1 MRSIVPLLLG
11 ALVLTVNTPAQE
23 KRPLNAD
30 PNVRAVH
37 GVVES
42 SDGEPVK
49 GAVVKLE
56 DTKSEQIRTYI
67 TDGDGGYHF
76 AGLSTNVDYLIH
88 AEHDG
93 KTSASKRL
101 STFDSRKDA
110 VENLKLR

>member
-1 MRSIVPLLLG
+1 MSS
-11 ALVLTVNTPAQE
+11 
-23 KRPLNAD
+23 D

-37 GVVES
+37 GVVTS
-42 SDGEPVK
+42 GDEPVK

-88 AEHDG
+88 AEHEG
-93 KTSASKRL
+93 RSSPSKRL